1 MRKIDLIATD
11 LDGTLFYPKKK
22 RRMVPKATKAFI
34 DRFTGD
40 GGRLLLVTGRNAF
53 FGEKV
58 GRKIKKRLD
67 YIACNGSLIVCNG
80 KTIFERTI
88 PAELAQKV
96 FREIS
101 DEGFPVMTFL
111 FTKSRNMVCQK
122 KDLALWVKAGYSIY
136 RIWQGTY
143 REPYFKNDAMFQEEL
158 EKGEIYKIMMFPGFG
173 KKSKVISAQKAKE
186 FQERYPEMNIVAS
199 DQAIECTYKGC
210 TKSEGIAFYLDYN
223 QINVDNVLV
232 VGDSGNDVSMFESFK
247 KHSFCMKHGL
257 PDVKAHASYEIR
269 RFSDLENYVY
279 PYAETTA
286 END

>member
-1 MRKIDLIATD
+1 MSDIKLIATD

-22 RRMVPKATKAFI
+22 RRMVPKDTKAFI
-34 DRFTGD
+34 DRFADD
-40 GGRLLLVTGRNAF
+40 GGHLLLVTGRNAF

-58 GRKIKKRLD
+58 GRKIGRPLD
-67 YIACNGSLIVCNG
+67 YIACNGSLIVCGG

-88 PAELAQKV
+88 PADLVQRV
-96 FREIS
+96 FKEIS

-122 KDLALWVKAGYSIY
+122 KDLALWVKTGYSIY
-136 RIWQGTY
+136 RLWQGTY
-143 REPYFKNDAMFQEEL
+143 REPYFKDDAIFQEEL
-158 EKGEIYKIMMFPGFG
+158 QKGEIYKMMMFPGFG
-173 KKSKVISAQKAKE
+173 KKSKTVSALMARV

-199 DQAIECTYKGC
+199 DQAIEFTYKGC
-210 TKSEGIAFYLDYN
+210 TKSEGISFYLDYN

-247 KHSFCMKHGL
+247 KHSFCMEHGL
-257 PDVKAHASYEIR
+257 EDVKAHASHVIK